1 MKLIGPIIAT
11 LITAGSVAAQTN
23 CTVRFDVITAKD
35 HGTIAAGSLLSGTVT
50 FAATE
55 EYRQDVETLSYL
67 SNGTTQ
73 LTAADGTQVTG
84 NIGVVHVVRTP
95 YTADYI
101 SIDATGV
108 TGNLGGVE
116 SYEDPMLVT
125 LYAAPLTLQTSALPA
140 TSDDWNLL
148 SKRRMFQ
155 VHTPDTMAI
164 LPGTIE
170 NLTGSCE

>member
-1 MKLIGPIIAT
+1 MKLIGP
-11 LITAGSVAAQTN
+11 
-23 CTVRFDVITAKD
+23 VITALVVAFDAHAQTDCRVSFDVYTTKD
-35 HGTIAAGSLLSGTVT
+35 HGTLAAGSLLNGTVT
-50 FAATE
+50 FTATE

-67 SNGTTQ
+67 STGTTR
-73 LTAADGTQVTG
+73 LTAADGTEVTG

-108 TGNLGGVE
+108 SGNLGGVE

-125 LYAAPLTLQTSALPA
+125 LYAAPLTLQTSDLPE
-140 TSDDWNLL
+140 TPDDWNLL